1 MTRTEVLQN
10 LLELGGV
17 EGAAFV
23 SRSGEL
29 LESLPGRAHDL
40 APDLIHIH
48 NLTYD
53 LVSVQAGLTG
63 FLASSRVLAELLG
76 AEAATQTTLELGGG
90 AVLLTT
96 LVTIPADPPD
106 APLGVVVL
114 TTAEGLGR
122 VRFGLRR
129 LLPQLA
135 AEPPE
140 RRR

>member
-40 APDLIHIH
+40 APDLIH

-53 LVSVQAGLTG
+53 LVSVQAGLTR